1 MDKIFNLE
9 HVFDKDFGPFFRKF
23 WGFGGF
29 LGPVNKKRGESISL
43 RAVHMVLLSLF
54 LRNAMDPGFG
64 RLFSPWS
71 VDFYAYFLT
80 K

>member
-43 RAVHMVLLSLF
+43 RAVHIFVVCCLCAMQWTQVLVGFSLLGASTF
-54 LRNAMDPGFG
+54 MLI
-64 RLFSPWS
+64 S
-71 VDFYAYFLT
+71 
-80 K
+80 

>member
-1 MDKIFNLE
+1 MDKKLNLE
-9 HVFDKDFGPFFRKF
+9 HDFGRDFGPTFRKF
-23 WGFGGF
+23 WGFWGV
-29 LGPVNKKRGESISL
+29 LGTCQQKKRGKHFIARSTYVGCL
-43 RAVHMVLLSLF
+43 CF

>member
-29 LGPVNKKRGESISL
+29 LGPVNKKEGKAFHCAQYIF
-43 RAVHMVLLSLF
+43 VV
-54 LRNAMDPGFG
+54 G
-64 RLFSPWS
+64 
-71 VDFYAYFLT
+71 
-80 K
+80 

>member
-29 LGPVNKKRGESISL
+29 LGPVNKKEGKAFHCAQYIF
-43 RAVHMVLLSLF
+43 MVDGLF
-54 LRNAMDPGFG
+54 AQCNGPRF
-64 RLFSPWS
+64 W
-71 VDFYAYFLT
+71 
-80 K
+80 

>member
-43 RAVHMVLLSLF
+43 RAVHIVCICMVCAMQWTQVLVGFSLLGASTFMLI
-54 LRNAMDPGFG
+54 
-64 RLFSPWS
+64 S
-71 VDFYAYFLT
+71 
-80 K
+80 

>member
-29 LGPVNKKRGESISL
+29 LGPVNKKEGKAFHCAQYI
-43 RAVHMVLLSLF
+43 F
-54 LRNAMDPGFG
+54 YF
-64 RLFSPWS
+64 WS
-71 VDFYAYFLT
+71 VVCAMQWTQVLVGFSLLGASTFMLIS
-80 K
+80 

>member
-29 LGPVNKKRGESISL
+29 LGPVNKKEGKAFHCAQYIY
-43 RAVHMVLLSLF
+43 LF
-54 LRNAMDPGFG
+54 FVVVLRNAMDPGFG

>member
-1 MDKIFNLE
+1 MDKKLNLE
-9 HVFDKDFGPFFRKF
+9 HDFGRDFGPTFRKF
-23 WGFGGF
+23 WGFWGF
-29 LGPVNKKRGESISL
+29 WGPVNKKRGESISL
-43 RAVHMVLLSLF
+43 RAVHIFGFGWLM
-54 LRNAMDPGFG
+54 RNAMDPGFG